1 VNAIAVVC
9 RKEIIDNARDRRTVF
24 STLLFGP
31 FFAPLMF
38 TVMIN
43 IVVGRAISTVDE
55 SLTIPILGA
64 ERAPNVIAF
73 LAGRRIAP
81 TALPGVAT
89 LEEAAEAVRA
99 DRAAVVVVIDSEF
112 GADLAAEAGAR
123 ITVVF
128 DRSDTRAAARAQRVQ
143 ASLRA
148 YSEQIGALRLLARG
162 VRPALARPLLIDEYD
177 VSTPTGRS
185 ALILGVLTYFLLFA
199 TLMGGLYLAIDTTAG
214 ERERKSLEPLLTLP
228 VTRASLLAGKIAA
241 TVCFMLLSL
250 ALTLAGFAA
259 VLSFVPLEQL
269 GMSAHFG
276 SAAAL
281 STFAILAPIAP
292 LGATLLTL
300 VASFTK
306 TYKEAQTYLGLLLLV
321 PTLPVI
327 VATLLDVKATHAL
340 MWVPS
345 LSQHLLVTALIK
357 NEPLGALMVAESAI
371 STLLIGAVLAWVSI
385 KLYEREGLLG

>member
-1 VNAIAVVC
+1 VNPIAVVC

-38 TVMIN
+38 AVMLN
-43 IVVGRAISTVDE
+43 IVVGRAVSTAEE
-55 SLTIPILGA
+55 SLTIPIVGA
-64 ERAPNVIAF
+64 ERAPNVVAF
-73 LAGRRIAP
+73 LAARRIAP
-81 TALPGVAT
+81 AGRPDLAT
-89 LEEAAEAVRA
+89 LEDAAQAVRG
-99 DRAAVVVVIDSEF
+99 DRAEVVVVIDSEF
-112 GADLAAEAGAR
+112 AADLAAEAGAR

-128 DRSDTRAAARAQRVQ
+128 DRSDTRAAGRAQRVQ
-143 ASLRA
+143 AILRG
-148 YSEQIGALRLLARG
+148 YSEQIGALRLLVRG
-162 VRPALARPLLIDEYD
+162 VRPDLARPIVIDEYD

-228 VTRASLLAGKIAA
+228 ITRASLLTGKIAA

-250 ALTLAGFAA
+250 SLTLAGFAA
-259 VLSFVPLEQL
+259 VLTFVPLEQL

-276 SAAAL
+276 LPAAL
-281 STFAILAPIAP
+281 GTFAILAPIAP

-327 VATLLDVKATHAL
+327 VATLLNVNATHAL

-357 NEPLGALMVAESAI
+357 NEPLDALMIAESAL
-371 STLLIGAVLAWVSI
+371 STLVLGALLGWVSI